1 MILSDSG
8 LIPLETH
15 IMPNDWKNLLSMESR
30 GTRRQIG
37 VATMLMVILPN
48 MVICYIVLFSPQG
61 AYSPIIKILIG
72 GLVCLMA
79 VGGYL
84 LLNRYPRNVTRLRQY
99 LKQIAEGEL
108 PAEIQL
114 SETENDIRDVESF
127 LNIILGEL
135 RRKVTLLETQLRLT
149 REMQA
154 ALESQQ
160 RELLEAERHRV
171 MINSLGAACHHIGQ
185 PATLL
190 RAHLHFLKNQ
200 STGAKEHAEI
210 EECEKALDDIA
221 DVLDKLRRVSAYRTV
236 PYRTF
241 PVGGRPLGEDK
252 EILDIE

>member
-1 MILSDSG
+1 MSIG
-8 LIPLETH
+8 A
-15 IMPNDWKNLLSMESR
+15 DWKNLLSMESR

-48 MVICYIVLFSPQG
+48 MVICYIVLFSPEG
-61 AYSPIIKILIG
+61 AYSTAIKAILG
-72 GLVCLMA
+72 VLVCLMA

-84 LLNRYPRNVTRLRQY
+84 LLNRYPRKVTRLRSY
-99 LKQIAEGEL
+99 LRQIAEGEL

-114 SETENDIRDVESF
+114 SETGNDIRDVESF
-127 LNIILGEL
+127 LNIILDEL

-149 REMQA
+149 REMQT

-185 PATLL
+185 PATIL
-190 RAHLHFLKNQ
+190 RTHLHFLKQQ
-200 STGAKEHAEI
+200 SRGPKERTEI
-210 EECEKALDDIA
+210 EECEKALDAIA
-221 DVLDKLRRVSAYRTV
+221 EVLDKLRRVSAYRTV

-241 PVGGRPLGEDK
+241 AVGGRPLGEDK